1 MVKWR
6 RGRGGAGAGASS
18 WPSNGPCFT
27 ATWLNT
33 LRFGI
38 GQDRWWLVQPV
49 WPDGWW
55 LFRLSAGRCIDDT
68 GTSPSITWKIL
79 FFSRLIRSNFSFKEA
94 GVYWSPD
101 AGDIARFLRYE
112 TTASG
117 LCLTGKLCFRPL
129 YKSMFSTGCGDLG
142 VSIDISLWLLT
153 PCIVM
158 NRSRRCNN

>member
-1 MVKWR
+1 MKD
-6 RGRGGAGAGASS
+6 
-18 WPSNGPCFT
+18 P
-27 ATWLNT
+27 
-33 LRFGI
+33 
-38 GQDRWWLVQPV
+38 
-49 WPDGWW
+49 
-55 LFRLSAGRCIDDT
+55 
-68 GTSPSITWKIL
+68 